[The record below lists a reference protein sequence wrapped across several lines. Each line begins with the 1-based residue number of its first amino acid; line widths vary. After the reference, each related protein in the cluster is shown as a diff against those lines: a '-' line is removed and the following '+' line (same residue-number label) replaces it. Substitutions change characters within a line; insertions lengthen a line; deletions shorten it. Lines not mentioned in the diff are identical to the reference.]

1 MALHDALTGLPNRT
15 LLKDRVTQ
23 LTKLASRTHKR
34 VAIFMLD
41 LDHFKNV
48 NDSLGHQVGDGLL
61 EVVARRLRNCL
72 RDVDVVARLGG
83 DEFVVALSDVAA
95 DLDVEEVAQKVLMAL
110 NQPFLIDGHE
120 LTLTASIGIGMY
132 PEDGKDPSAL
142 LRVADMAMYAAKSDL
157 RGSYR
162 FFTPEL
168 NVSTNR
174 RILLVSGLR
183 QASTHGEFVLYYQP
197 QVSTSSGSITGVEAL
212 MRWNH
217 PTLGIL
223 SHVEFIPMLEEM
235 GMIIDVGNWVLN
247 TACRQNVAWQK
258 EGLAPVVMAVN
269 LSATQFYDED
279 IVKTVEEAL
288 SNSGLSAKWLRLE
301 LTEAL
306 TLNDSETAVSI
317 MNQLKLLG
325 VRLSLDDFGTGWSS
339 LSYLRRFPLD
349 QLKIDKSFMR
359 DIPFVAPANAVV
371 SSIIDLAR
379 TLGIATLAEGVETT
393 QQLDYLDFKKC
404 DAVQGFIYSPPLQA
418 EDCRALLQA
427 GKPGVKPMKAILPGA
442 PKA

>member
-1 MALHDALTGLPNRT
+1 
-15 LLKDRVTQ
+15 
-23 LTKLASRTHKR
+23 
-34 VAIFMLD
+34 
-41 LDHFKNV
+41 
-48 NDSLGHQVGDGLL
+48 
-61 EVVARRLRNCL
+61 
-72 RDVDVVARLGG
+72 
-83 DEFVVALSDVAA
+83 
-95 DLDVEEVAQKVLMAL
+95 
-110 NQPFLIDGHE
+110 
-120 LTLTASIGIGMY
+120 
-132 PEDGKDPSAL
+132 
-142 LRVADMAMYAAKSDL
+142 
-157 RGSYR
+157 
-162 FFTPEL
+162 
-168 NVSTNR
+168 
-174 RILLVSGLR
+174 
-183 QASTHGEFVLYYQP
+183 
-197 QVSTSSGSITGVEAL
+197 
-212 MRWNH
+212 
-217 PTLGIL
+217 
-223 SHVEFIPMLEEM
+223 
-235 GMIIDVGNWVLN
+235 
-247 TACRQNVAWQK
+247 
-258 EGLAPVVMAVN
+258 MAVN